1 MPSKSYDASGV
12 LGAKEVAG
20 SEVAPRSL
28 AKKLG
33 AAVSGQARVR
43 AEGGGPDDAAGQL
56 PAFRTAYLALSK
68 RDVVLV
74 KMKSGLL
81 TMKLTDTALARA
93 NRRQI
98 ASVAWEGGKLMS
110 QLAISFSNGVVWEFN
125 VTHASRGSAESI
137 VRALGRK
144 DLLG

>member
-1 MPSKSYDASGV
+1 
-12 LGAKEVAG
+12 
-20 SEVAPRSL
+20 
-28 AKKLG
+28 
-33 AAVSGQARVR
+33 VSGQARERV
-43 AEGGGPDDAAGQL
+43 EGGPDDAAAPL

-98 ASVAWEGGKLMS
+98 QSVAWEGGKLMS

-125 VTHASRGSAESI
+125 VTHASRSSAESI

-144 DLLG
+144 DLLE

>member
-1 MPSKSYDASGV
+1 MPSKSYDASRV

-33 AAVSGQARVR
+33 SAVSGQARERVD
-43 AEGGGPDDAAGQL
+43 GGPDDAASPL

-98 ASVAWEGGKLMS
+98 ASVTWDGGS
-110 QLAISFSNGVVWEFN
+110 
-125 VTHASRGSAESI
+125 
-137 VRALGRK
+137 
-144 DLLG
+144 

>member
-1 MPSKSYDASGV
+1 MPSKSHDASGV

-33 AAVSGQARVR
+33 AAVSGQARERVD
-43 AEGGGPDDAAGQL
+43 GGPDDAVAPL

-68 RDVVLV
+68 RDVGVV
-74 KMKSGLL
+74 KRKSGLL

-110 QLAISFSNGVVWEFN
+110 QLAIGFSNGVVWEFN
-125 VTHASRGSAESI
+125 VTHAARSSAESI

-144 DLLG
+144 DLLA

>member
-1 MPSKSYDASGV
+1 MPSKSHDASSV

-28 AKKLG
+28 AKKLT
-33 AAVSGQARVR
+33 AAVSGHTRER
-43 AEGGGPDDAAGQL
+43 AEGGSDDPAGPL

-68 RDVVLV
+68 RDLVLV

-98 ASVAWEGGKLMS
+98 ESVAWEGGKLMS

-125 VTHASRGSAESI
+125 VTHAARSSAESI
-137 VRALGRK
+137 VRVLGRK
-144 DLLG
+144 DLLD